1 MEINYEAKLSDLFQG
16 NLSLLRCLAL
26 LSNKE
31 TTAPSYFH
39 KYFSLKFSTDVY
51 GKINVR
57 KIRTENG
64 IIYHNSTHQ

>member
-16 NLSLLRCLAL
+16 DLSLLRCLAL
-26 LSNKE
+26 LYRDRTKKRLLL
-31 TTAPSYFH
+31 H

-64 IIYHNSTHQ
+64 IILNI